1 MLPFCLNL
9 RICPYAL
16 KRNTVELISWTWKNN
31 YKYRVIKK
39 KLQINII
46 TTAIHTWLGSET
58 LLGGECPQGLFPQE
72 VNLPFHQWT
81 TWTWLESTTENT
93 NRNDISIV
101 FLFPL
106 TRRVTADTHRRWAL
120 GAFEHRRAGH
130 QRLMQ
135 TVVVVWALKR
145 VQNSRSSWSLGCY
158 MNLCYISHL
167 KNGVQRQAGYVLIR
181 KENGW
186 KTADSWKYQ
195 QLGVVNI
202 LFGYTLLRLINN
214 DQKSTD
220 RVIYLIATCFDAI
233 FTRWLMLLIK
243 YSQRNETQTS
253 PTAISDGL
261 PTSDLIFAHDVQTN
275 HNSAEPAKQPIRWGE
290 RATFR
295 LDVTSFRTFTTL
307 LRGLPQQQAGG
318 VNTTAVS

>member
-1 MLPFCLNL
+1 
-9 RICPYAL
+9 
-16 KRNTVELISWTWKNN
+16 
-31 YKYRVIKK
+31 
-39 KLQINII
+39 
-46 TTAIHTWLGSET
+46 
-58 LLGGECPQGLFPQE
+58 
-72 VNLPFHQWT
+72 
-81 TWTWLESTTENT
+81 
-93 NRNDISIV
+93 
-101 FLFPL
+101 
-106 TRRVTADTHRRWAL
+106 
-120 GAFEHRRAGH
+120 
-130 QRLMQ
+130 MQ

-181 KENGW
+181 KENEW

-261 PTSDLIFAHDVQTN
+261 PTSDLIFAQDVQTN

-290 RATFR
+290 RRTGDIPSRRNFLSNFYNFIER
-295 LDVTSFRTFTTL
+295 ITTTTSGRCEYNGCQLVCCLIFISQKWGRYQ
-307 LRGLPQQQAGG
+307 GLP
-318 VNTTAVS
+318 TIDVSGSSEWKIVLCYCR